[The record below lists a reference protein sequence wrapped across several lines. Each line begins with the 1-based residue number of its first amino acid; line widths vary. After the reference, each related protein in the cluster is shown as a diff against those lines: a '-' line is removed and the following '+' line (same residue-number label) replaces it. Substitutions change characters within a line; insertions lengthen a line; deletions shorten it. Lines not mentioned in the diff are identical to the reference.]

1 MSILDT
7 VDDGTRAI
15 LERYGFDEEL
25 FLDLSRR
32 VARGELSADANVVTG
47 VVEPPAPGD
56 LDDLPEPGG
65 PGYEPAREAGLEAVR
80 AGRVAAVVLAGGM
93 ATRFGG
99 VVKGVVEAL
108 DGRSFLE
115 WKLGEVQRLA
125 GELGAEIPVALMT
138 SFQTDEATRA
148 HVAERGLLPEPVWFS
163 QYVSLR
169 LERDGTPFRDAEGR
183 VSPYGPGHGDV
194 VKALPASGALAEL
207 RARGVEVVTV
217 SNVDNL
223 GARIDPVVVGMHLL
237 GGAPLT
243 LEVARKEG
251 DMGGA
256 PVRVDGRPV
265 MLEAPRFPHG
275 FDHAAVGV
283 FNTNTAV
290 LDLDTL
296 ETHHELTWLYVERR
310 AVDRVAVQLER
321 LYHELSWLVPTR
333 FLVVPRRGPRGRFF
347 PIKTPDDLE
356 RSRDDLRTMLST
368 ALQ

>member
-1 MSILDT
+1 MTLLDT
-7 VDDGTRAI
+7 IDDGTRAI
-15 LERYGFDEEL
+15 LEQYGFDEAL
-25 FLDLSRR
+25 FLDLSHR
-32 VARGELSADANVVTG
+32 VAQGELSPGTNVVAA

-56 LDDLPEPGG
+56 LDDLPEPDG
-65 PGYEPAREAGLEAVR
+65 PAYERAHEAGLEAIR

-148 HVAERGLLPEPVWFS
+148 HVAARGLPEPVWFS

-169 LERDGTPFRDAEGR
+169 LERDGSLFRDAEGR

-194 VKALPASGALAEL
+194 VKALPASGALAAL
-207 RARGVEVVTV
+207 RSRGVEVVTV

-223 GARIDPVVVGMHLL
+223 GARVDPVVIGMHLL

-275 FDHAAVGV
+275 FDHDTVGV

-290 LDLDTL
+290 LDVDVLDA
-296 ETHHELTWLYVERR
+296 HHELTWLYVERR
-310 AVDRVAVQLER
+310 AGDRTAVQLER
-321 LYHELSWLVPTR
+321 LYHELSWFVPTR

-347 PIKTPDDLE
+347 PIKTPDDLV

-368 ALQ
+368 TLQ

>member
-1 MSILDT
+1 MLD
-7 VDDGTRAI
+7 
-15 LERYGFDEEL
+15 RYGFDEAL
-25 FLDLSRR
+25 FLDLSVR
-32 VARGELSADANVVTG
+32 VARGELSPGKNVVAG
-47 VVEPPAPGD
+47 LVEPPAPGD
-56 LDDLPEPGG
+56 LDDLPEAGA
-65 PGYEPAREAGLEAVR
+65 PGYERAREAGLEALR

-125 GELGAEIPVALMT
+125 VALRTEIPVALMT
-138 SFQTDEATRA
+138 SFQTDEPTRA
-148 HVAERGLLPEPVWFS
+148 HVAERGLPEPVWFT

-169 LERDGTPFRDAEGR
+169 LERDGTLFRDAEGR

-194 VKALPASGALAEL
+194 VKALPASGALAAL
-207 RARGVEVVTV
+207 RSRGVEVVTV

-223 GARIDPVVVGMHLL
+223 GARVDPVVVGMHLL

-256 PVRVDGRPV
+256 PVRVDRRPV
-265 MLEAPRFPHG
+265 MLEAPRFPRG
-275 FDHAAVGV
+275 FDHDRVGV

-290 LDLDTL
+290 LDVGVL
-296 ETHHELTWLYVERR
+296 EEHHDLTWLYVERR
-310 AVDRVAVQLER
+310 AGDRVAVQLER
-321 LYHELSWLVPTR
+321 LYHELSWLVPTK

-347 PIKTPDDLE
+347 PIKTPDDLV
-356 RSRDDLRTMLST
+356 RSRDELRVMLST